1 MAYFSD
7 PADIRNL
14 IADYAQR
21 ECLWLDT
28 EVADCFTK
36 KPRLSLIQVS
46 HVANDPQG
54 DQAVVL
60 DVLDQTELVAAF
72 VTEIMSN
79 PRIEKVFHN
88 ASFDLRYLGGTQAT
102 NVTCTLK
109 MARKMPVKL
118 LPVPNHK
125 LKTLAEHFIPTVVVD
140 KSEQISDWG
149 QRPLTTKQLFYAH
162 MDVVYLAQIHQKLL
176 QLQDQSGKIDPI
188 AENVAELS
196 RYYQELDNMLKP
208 LLMERDQL
216 KERLQGAMTA
226 QKLTATAEYQLH
238 TQNRMTKK
246 VSLAELSTLPWDNLD
261 QDIQI
266 PLSKE
271 LQEQLGDLVEK
282 LSIAI
287 EQTQVISL
295 KTKKS

>member
-1 MAYFSD
+1 MAYFSK
-7 PADIRNL
+7 PSDIRDL
-14 IADYAQR
+14 IGNYSQMK
-21 ECLWLDT
+21 CLWLDT

-46 HVANDPQG
+46 HVAEDPQG
-54 DQAVVL
+54 KQAVVL
-60 DVLDQTELVAAF
+60 DVLDQCELVAEF

-109 MARKMPVKL
+109 MARKMPVQL
-118 LPVPNHK
+118 LPVQNHK
-125 LKTLAEHFIPTVVVD
+125 LKTLAEHFIPNITVD

-149 QRPLTTKQLFYAH
+149 QRPLTANQLFYAH

-176 QLQDQSGKIDPI
+176 QLQDQTVKIEPI

-196 RYYQELDNMLKP
+196 RCYQKLDNMLKP

-216 KERLQGAMTA
+216 KERLQTAMTA
-226 QKLTATAEYQLH
+226 QKLTETTDYQLH
-238 TQNRMTKK
+238 IQNRTTKK
-246 VSLAELSTLPWDNLD
+246 VSIAELRNLPWDVLD
-261 QDIQI
+261 RDIQI
-266 PLSKE
+266 PLSRE

-282 LSIAI
+282 LSIAT
-287 EQTQVISL
+287 EQTQIISL

>member
-1 MAYFSD
+1 MAYFSK
-7 PADIRNL
+7 PSDIRAL
-14 IADYAQR
+14 ILDYAQMK
-21 ECLWLDT
+21 CLWLDT

-46 HVANDPQG
+46 HVAEDPQG
-54 DQAVVL
+54 EQAVVL
-60 DVLDQTELVAAF
+60 DVLDQFELVAEF

-125 LKTLAEHFIPTVVVD
+125 LKTLAEHFIPNITVD
-140 KSEQISDWG
+140 KSEQVSDWG
-149 QRPLTTKQLFYAH
+149 QRPLTAQQLFYAH
-162 MDVVYLAQIHQKLL
+162 MDVVYLAQIHQNLL
-176 QLQDQSGKIDPI
+176 QLQDQTGKIDPI
-188 AENVAELS
+188 AENVTELS
-196 RYYQELDNMLKP
+196 RCYQKLDNMLKP

-216 KERLQGAMTA
+216 KERLQTAMTA
-226 QKLTATAEYQLH
+226 QKLTETADYQMH
-238 TQNRMTKK
+238 TQNRTTKK
-246 VSLAELSTLPWDNLD
+246 VSLAELRDLPWDTLD
-261 QDIQI
+261 PDIQI
-266 PLSKE
+266 PLSRE

-282 LSIAI
+282 LSIAT
-287 EQTQVISL
+287 EQTQIISL